1 MLRILIATIYSYL
14 SDVTRFAEQ
23 PTEKTDLA
31 MTLGDELRVQTERCP
46 DPLAPFRDLGCL
58 RECLGRVRDR
68 KHVGPRTINFGGG
81 ELWGG
86 KQVYVAMEVNQ
97 VANPWVFR

>member
-1 MLRILIATIYSYL
+1 MLSILVAAIYSYL
-14 SDVTRFAEQ
+14 SDVTGFAEQ

-31 MTLGDELRVQTERCP
+31 MTLSDELRVQTERRP

-58 RECLGRVRDR
+58 WERLGRVRDR
-68 KHVGPRTINFGGG
+68 KHVGPRKINLVGG

-86 KQVYVAMEVNQ
+86 E
-97 VANPWVFR
+97 